1 MPISITDVEKVALLA
16 RLKLGEDEL
25 KNLASDLMSIIGYVE
40 TLEKIDT
47 SNVEPQT
54 QFISAENV
62 FRADEPRESLPRE
75 QALKNAPRCTD
86 EFFLVPKVI
95 G

>member
-47 SNVEPQT
+47 TNVEPQT

-75 QALKNAPRCTD
+75 QALKNAPRSTD
-86 EFFLVPKVI
+86 EFFLVPKVL